1 MLRIILSWELIVH
14 ELQGCTLEK
23 AVIDIGRS
31 LFAKEQAHVALSRVK
46 SLDGLFVSSMDNNKL
61 LTYPHDSGSLAKF
74 DIGTNCSRRSAVI
87 ISDYKLI

>member
-31 LFAKEQAHVALSRVK
+31 LFAKEQAHVVLSRVK
-46 SLDGLFVSSMDNNKL
+46 SLDGLFISSMDNKL

-74 DIGTNCSRRSAVI
+74 DILRALGGV
-87 ISDYKLI
+87 L